1 MKKIILIIA
10 IISSFSLSAKDFIYP
25 KSDKIY
31 HSPTKSPL
39 LESLKEEEVKK
50 EKKEKIK
57 IYFKKIDKEKNRI
70 FARGRKEDFREIDDI
85 SKYTFSGKVIKNWED
100 GDFDMYRV
108 VWDKVET
115 KDKEAEFD
123 KIFTSKF
130 GVAVKK
136 GHKFEKDDK
145 IDAKGYK
152 KSMIK
157 AIKRIES
164 QEGKVA
170 KYSKLSNKNSN
181 QNRKNNNS
189 KNTNKKYNKDNNN
202 SYDFLPSSNIQSQN
216 SNLPTNTNSEVQGV
230 SPMFVEKE
238 DIITTSEGCPVIP
251 DFDQEIAIVQKK
263 QMQGQKE
270 VAGCSNS
277 DETFPLIR
285 NYEQCSNYIDD
296 EKKKV
301 FKRYIL
307 EYKDDRMN
315 GMIKVKDCTI
325 DKDQELE
332 IITDQF
338 ECGYDH
344 NFDDKISL
352 KKNKTIYIDENGSQI
367 IIRDC
372 FNTKESFSHLETF
385 EGCDDTFTDDGAVIS
400 YKTFITDDQNGGD
413 IILTDCI
420 PKSDKMRIYDEL
432 CETPYIHDFD
442 SQQSFANKQ
451 HYYYKNNQRINIGS
465 CAQSE
470 SALDHRLETSD
481 CEIIYDDVKKRS
493 SLGFKTFIEND
504 VGKIYITECQ
514 YPEQQIINYIPT
526 GSIWKK
532 ISTSD
537 RVDLFTPNP
546 VKVSWVPGG
555 SPYNVNN
562 CGNRDVTV
570 ESMENYYGFLTP
582 SWYSKEN
589 NENNCV
595 NIIDNSKLQNGIVLD
610 NVNSDQNISYSMNY
624 TISPYRYNNICA
636 GCYYTCS
643 INCSGYCPNLTTLYR
658 YPTYLKYD
666 STEFIDESHILET
679 KYVCGTGSKIAGK
692 RQ

>member
-1 MKKIILIIA
+1 MKKIIFIILIIT
-10 IISSFSLSAKDFIYP
+10 SFSLTAKDFVYP

-31 HSPTKSPL
+31 SSPNRSPL
-39 LESLKEEEVKK
+39 LDFDK
-50 EKKEKIK
+50 EKKAKKIKKDKIK

-70 FARGRKEDFREIDDI
+70 FARGKKEDFPEINDI
-85 SKYTFSGKVIKNWED
+85 NKYTFSGKVVENWHD
-100 GDFDMYRV
+100 GDFDMYKV

-123 KIFTSKF
+123 EIFTSKF

-145 IDAKGYK
+145 IDVRGYK
-152 KSMIK
+152 EKMIE
-157 AIKRIES
+157 AIRRIED
-164 QEGKVA
+164 QKVKTV
-170 KYSKLSNKNSN
+170 KYSKLSKKNINSRN
-181 QNRKNNNS
+181 QNAED
-189 KNTNKKYNKDNNN
+189 KYNKEVND
-202 SYDFLPSSNIQSQN
+202 SYDFLPTNNIQPQN
-216 SNLPTNTNSEVQGV
+216 SNLSTNTKSEVQGV
-230 SPMFVEKE
+230 RPIFVEE
-238 DIITTSEGCPVIP
+238 EEIITTSEGCPVIP

-285 NYEQCSNYIDD
+285 NYDQCSSYIDD
-296 EKKKV
+296 EKMKV
-301 FKRYIL
+301 FQRYIL
-307 EYKDDRMN
+307 EYKDDQIN

-325 DKDQELE
+325 DEEQESE
-332 IITDQF
+332 IITAQF

-344 NFDDKISL
+344 NFDEKVSL
-352 KKNKTIYIDENGSQI
+352 KKNKTIYIDESGSKR

-372 FNTKESFSHLETF
+372 FNTNESFPHFETF
-385 EGCDDTFTDDGAVIS
+385 EGCDDVFTDNGVVIS
-400 YKTFITDDQNGGD
+400 FKTFITDNNNGGD
-413 IILTDCI
+413 IVITDCI

-451 HYYYKNNQRINIGS
+451 HYYFKNNQRINIGS
-465 CAQSE
+465 CVQSE
-470 SALDHRLETSD
+470 SSFDHRTETAD
-481 CEIIYDDVKKRS
+481 CKIIYDNERKIS

-504 VGKIYITECQ
+504 TWKIYITECQ
-514 YPEQQIINYIPT
+514 YPEDQIIGYIPT

-546 VKVSWVPGG
+546 VKVSWVPGAA
-555 SPYNVNN
+555 PYNVNN
-562 CGNRDVTV
+562 CGNKEYYVTG
-570 ESMENYYGFLTP
+570 ESMANYYGFLTP

-624 TISPYRYNNICA
+624 TISPYRYNNSCM

-666 STEFIDESHILET
+666 GSEFIDESYTLET
-679 KYVCGTGSKIAGK
+679 KYVCGTGSLIEGT